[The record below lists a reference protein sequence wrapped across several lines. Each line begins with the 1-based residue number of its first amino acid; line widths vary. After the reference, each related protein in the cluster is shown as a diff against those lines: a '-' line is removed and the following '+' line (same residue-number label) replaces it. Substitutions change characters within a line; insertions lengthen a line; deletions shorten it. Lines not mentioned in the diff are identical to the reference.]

1 MSTSCL
7 RSCPP
12 RIGKTGLFVLL
23 LLCHATL
30 ALAES
35 MDHYTIGA
43 HGQANLKY
51 PAWFKQSF
59 FDLRED
65 LSDARK
71 AGKRGVIVFFSQKS
85 CNHCQA
91 FIDTTLNDP
100 ATRARVQ
107 KQYDVVGLD
116 IFNDL
121 ELTDIDGTV
130 TTIKDFAELAKA
142 RLTPTLIFYG
152 IENKPLLKIIGFYP
166 PEKFNR
172 VLDYIDGGYGQHVS
186 LSQYLRN
193 SKSLSTPKI
202 QGIQKDEALFAQ
214 PPYQFARNKSPA
226 DRPLLVVF
234 ENPQCETCQ
243 RFHQRVLDDPQVRQ
257 LAKRFDTAQLDMTD
271 IKSQVVL
278 PDGRSRTPRQWAD
291 ELQLNY
297 DVAVV
302 FFDEQGQ
309 EVHRLDAE
317 TGRDRMTGSMQYV
330 LEKAYL
336 IHEQFLRWRRDNAIR
351 KKNEQ

>member
-1 MSTSCL
+1 MSDM
-7 RSCPP
+7 RSCSP
-12 RIGKTGLFVLL
+12 RIGTVGLFILL
-23 LLCHATL
+23 LLCHTTL
-30 ALAES
+30 ALADS
-35 MDHYTIGA
+35 MDHYSIGA
-43 HGQANLKY
+43 HGQANMKY
-51 PAWFKQSF
+51 PPWFKQSF

-100 ATRARVQ
+100 VTRARVQ
-107 KQYDVVGLD
+107 KHYDVVGLD

-130 TTIKDFAELAKA
+130 TTIKDYAEMAKA

-152 IENKPLLKIIGFYP
+152 VENKPLLKIIGFYP

-172 VLDYIDGGYGQHVS
+172 VLDYIDGGYGEHVS

-193 SKSLSTPKI
+193 SDSESAAKS
-202 QGIQKDEALFAQ
+202 QGILKDAAFFAQ
-214 PPYQFARNKSPA
+214 PPYQLMRNKTLA
-226 DRPLLVVF
+226 KRPLLVVF
-234 ENPQCETCQ
+234 ENPQCIPCQ
-243 RFHQRVLDDPQVRQ
+243 RFHQRVLDDLQVRE
-257 LAKRFDTAQLDMTD
+257 LAKQFDTAQLDMTD
-271 IKSQVVL
+271 TKSQVIL
-278 PDGRSRTPRQWAD
+278 PDGRTRTPRQWAD

-302 FFDEQGQ
+302 FFDEKGQ

-336 IHEQFLRWRRDNAIR
+336 IHEQFLRWRRENAR
-351 KKNEQ
+351 REKREK